1 MNASAP
7 THAARNA
14 HPLSVDAILKRTRPE
29 RRHHRNL
36 IPFDKQQQT
45 EAASTESEP
54 DPTTHLHEQQQ
65 HLFQLRASLAERERA
80 INESELLMAARE
92 RLLDNREQ
100 MLQTQL
106 AATNEN
112 DRASLLQRSLDE
124 TRQALTLA
132 NQAITEKDQQIADL
146 QQQIAQS
153 PPHNPAAPDP
163 LLAITDSSMEDQL
176 ALLREREAFIEESEN
191 TLFAKAQ
198 ELQEWETRLQQ
209 EQELAERH
217 HPKPHSPSST
227 APSS

>member
-1 MNASAP
+1 MNASASS
-7 THAARNA
+7 HSAGKD

-29 RRHHRNL
+29 RRNHRNL
-36 IPFDKQQQT
+36 IPFEQQQQT
-45 EAASTESEP
+45 EACPTESEP
-54 DPTTHLHEQQQ
+54 DSITQLHEQQQ

-132 NQAITEKDQQIADL
+132 NQAIAEKDQQITNL

-153 PPHNPAAPDP
+153 PSRTPAAPDP
-163 LLAITDSSMEDQL
+163 LLPVTDSSMEDQL

-209 EQELAERH
+209 EQELAKRT
-217 HPKPHSPSST
+217 HPKPRSPSPS
-227 APSS
+227 APTS